1 MARLQQGKKLN
12 GVNYPEMNANTNE
25 PCPYDDTGRNWLF
38 AGMKGLS
45 EKSCPPPAPPP
56 ASPPPGCDDT
66 TCANGE
72 YASANDPD
80 SVAGDATCMP
90 CNSAC
95 DSCDGPGADQCT
107 TCPMSCPQAP
117 TDGKCA
123 NGQYSLGEDCLP
135 CDASCIT
142 GTVGPAG
149 MPQGD
154 SCTGPDA
161 SQCTK
166 CPYLCDPSCDA
177 ESSPSYADWSGG
189 ALECQ
194 LCHSSCTSCTGP
206 DEDQCTTCNEECD
219 VSQCEHGTY
228 PHGSECRP
236 CDAGCEFCT
245 GPGADECATCPKAC
259 EISQCANGEYA
270 MGITCET
277 CDAACTASGAGIGE
291 SCVGPEAGDCVKC
304 PYECDPSCAGE
315 SSPSYADW
323 SSGSLVCNPCSDE
336 CTGNGDADGTGA
348 GCTGPTSD
356 ECTTCISPPPPAPP
370 TDPPP
375 SPPMVPP
382 PAPPA
387 SPPPFSPPAPT
398 SCGDGTCALGE
409 YDNGGSCAPCD
420 PCCASCSG
428 SGSADCTSCEAAAD
442 CDASC
447 PSSCKEQGTG
457 CGILPDCTGC
467 ALGVTNVRA
476 AAAGACVIAG
486 NPAAPPSPPSI
497 PLPGAQI
504 FDDPHVRTLSGNQF
518 FMHGVGVFDYASIP
532 NVISTQVYMCPFA
545 PCTADMMEMGD
556 CLTFI
561 QAVAVKLE
569 KGHPNT
575 EHVVVW
581 RNNALRIDNKDRKA
595 ESNITFGSKTS
606 IRASGRGSATA
617 HPDRVQHESLADCHV
632 LSAKGQPDVM
642 PTPAKDG
649 QRLRASEPYPRE
661 YIKQRADTEVPM
673 QKGKAGWAWADKGV
687 PLSKAEAQANEK
699 AGSAVPEGGVWAE
712 CTNNEWTLSTPQ
724 MTIDVG
730 VIGPFEEGYLREKV
744 SDRTFNLNVLNV
756 ADKDALQGV
765 INGDK
770 NGLFKVMDELNPA
783 TGGPVDENVGA
794 LVPKGP
800 HGAVQEVTA
809 ANVAPDKVLFS
820 PATMA
825 QMDQACGEQ
834 QSLRAIRLDG
844 DKNGDGRQLSADFK
858 MWKDF
863 KSRTRLSDNDG
874 KH

>member
-1 MARLQQGKKLN
+1 VGKDNPTSSIIPANGEFGKLQERSMVQIDMYNINEFEVSFAVLDQDYQDGWAPVKDCGDDGTCMACVKACKKNEACKKDCEKAIPGNFLVDQAKLARLQQGKKLN

-45 EKSCPPPAPPP
+45 EKSCPPPAPPPSSPPPEFPPP

-189 ALECQ
+189 ALECL

-291 SCVGPEAGDCVKC
+291 SCVGPEAGDCV
-304 PYECDPSCAGE
+304 
-315 SSPSYADW
+315 
-323 SSGSLVCNPCSDE
+323 
-336 CTGNGDADGTGA
+336 
-348 GCTGPTSD
+348 
-356 ECTTCISPPPPAPP
+356 
-370 TDPPP
+370 
-375 SPPMVPP
+375 
-382 PAPPA
+382 
-387 SPPPFSPPAPT
+387 
-398 SCGDGTCALGE
+398 
-409 YDNGGSCAPCD
+409 
-420 PCCASCSG
+420 
-428 SGSADCTSCEAAAD
+428 
-442 CDASC
+442 
-447 PSSCKEQGTG
+447 
-457 CGILPDCTGC
+457 
-467 ALGVTNVRA
+467 
-476 AAAGACVIAG
+476 
-486 NPAAPPSPPSI
+486 
-497 PLPGAQI
+497 
-504 FDDPHVRTLSGNQF
+504 
-518 FMHGVGVFDYASIP
+518 
-532 NVISTQVYMCPFA
+532 
-545 PCTADMMEMGD
+545 
-556 CLTFI
+556 
-561 QAVAVKLE
+561 
-569 KGHPNT
+569 
-575 EHVVVW
+575 
-581 RNNALRIDNKDRKA
+581 
-595 ESNITFGSKTS
+595 
-606 IRASGRGSATA
+606 
-617 HPDRVQHESLADCHV
+617 
-632 LSAKGQPDVM
+632 
-642 PTPAKDG
+642 
-649 QRLRASEPYPRE
+649 
-661 YIKQRADTEVPM
+661 
-673 QKGKAGWAWADKGV
+673 
-687 PLSKAEAQANEK
+687 
-699 AGSAVPEGGVWAE
+699 
-712 CTNNEWTLSTPQ
+712 
-724 MTIDVG
+724 
-730 VIGPFEEGYLREKV
+730 
-744 SDRTFNLNVLNV
+744 
-756 ADKDALQGV
+756 
-765 INGDK
+765 
-770 NGLFKVMDELNPA
+770 
-783 TGGPVDENVGA
+783 
-794 LVPKGP
+794 
-800 HGAVQEVTA
+800 
-809 ANVAPDKVLFS
+809 
-820 PATMA
+820 
-825 QMDQACGEQ
+825 
-834 QSLRAIRLDG
+834 
-844 DKNGDGRQLSADFK
+844 
-858 MWKDF
+858 
-863 KSRTRLSDNDG
+863 
-874 KH
+874 